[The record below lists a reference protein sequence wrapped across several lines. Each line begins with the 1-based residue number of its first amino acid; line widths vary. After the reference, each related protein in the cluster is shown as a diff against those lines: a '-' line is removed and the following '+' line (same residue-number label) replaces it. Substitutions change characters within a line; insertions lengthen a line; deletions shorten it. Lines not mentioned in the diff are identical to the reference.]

1 MKKILCI
8 LLSLVLVLSV
18 CGCSEQKNKDKKDN
32 TSNDSAKDNT
42 SSVFNS
48 YVDPDGV
55 SFAIFTDAHIGA
67 SEYHKTRLMSAI
79 EWVNAAEEVDFAVFL
94 GDNIHS
100 GYTETDLAKEQVAK
114 FKEITSG
121 FEKPYYYLRGNHD
134 EAIND
139 FPEHFVVECGD
150 VAFIGI
156 QILYKK
162 HYNIGA
168 FIMRCFPTIEQKEL
182 EWIEETLEKCKG
194 KRIIM
199 GAHFAIV
206 NDNPYFNEPLVAEW
220 SPEQTGREAVN
231 FGREK
236 LLELAEKYNVEI
248 FFNGH
253 EHNRDVPNGVAGTM
267 IDFNLG
273 SLGCD
278 GVFAVVT
285 VKADRAIIQIRNTGI
300 NGLVKKIDYQ
310 FRFDIVK

>member
-1 MKKILCI
+1 MKKLISL

-18 CGCSEQKNKDKKDN
+18 CGCGEKSYQKEDGTNVVTTYK
-32 TSNDSAKDNT
+32 
-42 SSVFNS
+42 
-48 YVDPDGV
+48 DGV
-55 SFAIFTDAHIGA
+55 SFAIFTDAHVGA
-67 SEYHKTRLMSAI
+67 SESHNFRVTKAV
-79 EWVNAAEEVDFAVFL
+79 EFVNQTDYIDFAVFL

-150 VAFIGI
+150 VAFI
-156 QILYKK
+156 
-162 HYNIGA
+162 A
-168 FIMRCFPTIEQKEL
+168 FYSKIMWRNEKPYASGWGVPAEDLKWL
-182 EWIEETLEKCKG
+182 EETLEKCRG
-194 KRIIM
+194 KRVIF
-199 GAHFAIV
+199 GCHVGIV
-206 NDNPYFNEPLVAEW
+206 QDNPNFNTWLESKAVDEK
-220 SPEQTGREAVN
+220 TGEVLLD

-236 LLELAEKYNVEI
+236 ILELAEKYNVELY
-248 FFNGH
+248 FNGH

-273 SLGCD
+273 SIGGD
-278 GVFAVVT
+278 GVYSVVT
-285 VKADRAIIQIRNTGI
+285 VEEDKAIIEIRDLNVDGI
-300 NGLVKKIDYQ
+300 RKKLDYQ

>member
-1 MKKILCI
+1 MKKII
-8 LLSLVLVLSV
+8 ALLLVLVMTAMV
-18 CGCSEQKNKDKKDN
+18 CGCGEKSYQKEDGTNVVTTYK
-32 TSNDSAKDNT
+32 
-42 SSVFNS
+42 
-48 YVDPDGV
+48 DGV
-55 SFAIFTDAHIGA
+55 SFAIFTDAHVGA
-67 SEYHKTRLMSAI
+67 SESHNFRVTKAV
-79 EWVNAAEEVDFAVFL
+79 EFVNQTDYIDFAVFL

-134 EAIND
+134 EVVYD

-150 VAFIGI
+150 VAFLGI
-156 QILYKK
+156 QIVYKE
-162 HYNIGA
+162 HYNIGVSM
-168 FIMRCFPTIEQKEL
+168 MRCFPTIEQKEL
-182 EWIEETLEKCKG
+182 EWIEETLAKCKG

-206 NDNPYFNEPLVAEW
+206 NDNPHFKEPLVAEW

-273 SLGCD
+273 SIGGD
-278 GVFAVVT
+278 GVYSVVT
-285 VKADRAIIQIRNTGI
+285 VEEDKAIIEIRDLNVDGI
-300 NGLVKKIDYQ
+300 RKKLDYQ
-310 FRFDIVK
+310 FRFDIVKWGTQK